1 MAIDNQKIEEF
12 ISELRS
18 RSNIRDVISSYVVL
32 KKSRG
37 SDWVCCC
44 PFHNEKTPS
53 FYVHEDQKYY
63 HCFGCGAGGDVIK
76 FVMEIEQVGYW
87 DAVKI
92 LADRAN
98 MTLPEHESDDKYKEK
113 KDRKEKLQALMLDAN
128 RLYYKNLMSD
138 KGEKAREYLAKRG
151 FGQDIIDKYRL
162 GVSLDPDQLQ
172 KHLRLKGY
180 SVADIEACGLIYG
193 DSHVDAFANRLIV
206 PIYNPFG
213 KVVAFGGRIYREEDK
228 DNPSKYKNSNTNEV
242 FEKSRMVYGLNFI
255 RDARIKGEKYENL
268 ILVEGYMDVIALGAA
283 GINNVIAGMG
293 TALTDGQIAEIKKN
307 TQTVYVCYDGDEA
320 GIKATN
326 KNAPMLEKAGLEIKI
341 VCLPNGMDPD
351 EVIKSEG
358 VEGFNKYLSEGR
370 TLIEYRLKR
379 CEDTADLTT
388 NEGRSKY
395 LKAAVV
401 ALSYIES
408 ETDLDIYTNIVS
420 QVGQVTKKSVEAEVI
435 KYKSKN
441 KNNNEVVEEV
451 VTKPSEIQDKAK
463 LAKLKQMRFVISRM
477 LNNAKYVKREQI
489 NEEWFTDPTAQ
500 AVVRWIK
507 SKGNEDIVIGDMFA
521 EVTPTK
527 EMNAYLDEKQDFE
540 SEIVEENY
548 YRDCLDHI
556 VVDFIQAQRQE
567 LRAQLKVT
575 QEPEQK
581 RQLMLEIDKLS
592 KKLASQNLEDKI
604 I

>member
-12 ISELRS
+12 ITELRN
-18 RSNIRDVISSYVVL
+18 RSNIKDVISSYVVL

-53 FYVHEDQKYY
+53 FYVHEDQRYY

-76 FVMEIEQVGYW
+76 FVMEIEQVSYW

-98 MTLPEHESDDKYKEK
+98 MTLPEHESDDKYQEK
-113 KDRKEKLQALMLDAN
+113 KDRKEKLQSLMLDAN
-128 RLYYKNLMSD
+128 RLYYKNLVGD
-138 KGEKAREYLAKRG
+138 KGKEARDYLEKRG
-151 FGQDIIDKYRL
+151 FGQEVIDKYRL
-162 GVSLDPDQLQ
+162 GVSLDADQLQ

-228 DNPSKYKNSNTNEV
+228 NNPAKYKNSNTNEV

-283 GINNVIAGMG
+283 GINNAIAGMG

-307 TQTVYVCYDGDEA
+307 TQMVYVCYDGDEA

-379 CEDTADLTT
+379 CEDTSDLTT

-395 LKAAVV
+395 LKSAVV
-401 ALSYIES
+401 ALSYLDS
-408 ETDLDIYTNIVS
+408 ETDLDIYANIVS
-420 QVGQVTKKSVEAEVI
+420 QVGQVSKKSVEAEVT

-441 KNNNEVVEEV
+441 KNNYEEVEEV
-451 VTKPSEIQDKAK
+451 ETKPLEITDKAK
-463 LAKLKQMRFVISRM
+463 MAKLKQMRFVISKM
-477 LNNAKYVKREQI
+477 LNNAKYVKRELI
-489 NEEWFTDPTAQ
+489 KEEWFTDPTAQ

-507 SKGNEDIVIGDMFA
+507 SKGNEDIIIGDMYA
-521 EVTPTK
+521 EVAPTE
-527 EMNAYLDEKQDFE
+527 EMNAYLNEKQDFN
-540 SEIVEENY
+540 SDIVEEEY
-548 YRDCLDHI
+548 YKDCLDHL
-556 VVDFIQAQRQE
+556 VTDFIKTKRQE
-567 LRAQLKVT
+567 LREQLKQT
-575 QEPEQK
+575 EEQNQRRQIMQEINE
-581 RQLMLEIDKLS
+581 LS
-592 KKLASQNLEDKI
+592 KKLTAKDLESKI

>member
-12 ISELRS
+12 ITELRN
-18 RSNIRDVISSYVVL
+18 RSNIKDVVSSYVVL

-63 HCFGCGAGGDVIK
+63 HCFGCGKGGDVIK
-76 FVMEIEQVGYW
+76 FVMEIEQVSYW

-98 MTLPEHESDDKYKEK
+98 MTLPEHESDDKYQEK

-128 RLYYKNLMSD
+128 RLYYKNLVGD
-138 KGEKAREYLAKRG
+138 KGTEAREYLEKRG

-193 DSHVDAFANRLIV
+193 DNHVDAFANRLIV

-228 DNPSKYKNSNTNEV
+228 NNPSKYKNSNTNEV

-255 RDARIKGEKYENL
+255 RDARLKGEKYENL

-307 TQTVYVCYDGDEA
+307 TQIVYVCYDGDEA

-326 KNAPMLEKAGLEIKI
+326 RNAPMLEKAGLEIKI

-358 VEGFNKYLSEGR
+358 VGGFNKYLSEGR

-395 LKAAVV
+395 LKSAVL
-401 ALSYIES
+401 ALSYLES
-408 ETDLDIYTNIVS
+408 EIDLDIYANIVS
-420 QVGQVTKKSVEAEVI
+420 QVGKVSKKSVETEVI

-441 KNNNEVVEEV
+441 KSNNEESGEIE
-451 VTKPSEIQDKAK
+451 TKPSENTDKAK
-463 LAKLKQMRFVISRM
+463 QARLKQMRFVISRM
-477 LNNAKYVKREQI
+477 LNNARYVKREI
-489 NEEWFTDPTAQ
+489 IKEEWFTDPTAQ

-507 SKGNEDIVIGDMFA
+507 SKGAEDIIIGDMFA
-521 EVTPTK
+521 EVAPTE
-527 EMNAYLDEKQDFE
+527 EMNAYLNEKQDFD
-540 SEIVEENY
+540 SEIVEEEY
-548 YRDCLDHI
+548 YKDCLNHL
-556 VVDFIQAQRQE
+556 VTDFIKVKKLE
-567 LRAQLKVT
+567 LRSKLNEM

-581 RQLMLEIDKLS
+581 RQIMQELKELD
-592 KKLASQNLEDKI
+592 KKLTAQDLESKI

>member
-128 RLYYKNLMSD
+128 RLYYKNLVSE

-307 TQTVYVCYDGDEA
+307 TQTIYVCYDGDEA

-408 ETDLDIYTNIVS
+408 EIDLDIYTNIVS

-451 VTKPSEIQDKAK
+451 VTKPSEIQDKAR

-489 NEEWFTDPTAQ
+489 KEEWFTDPTAQ

-507 SKGNEDIVIGDMFA
+507 SKGNENIIIGDMFA
-521 EVTPTK
+521 EVTPTE

-540 SEIVEENY
+540 SEIVEENFY
-548 YRDCLDHI
+548 KDCLDHI
-556 VVDFIQAQRQE
+556 VVDFIQAQKQE

-581 RQLMLEIDKLS
+581 RQIMLEIDKLN
-592 KKLASQNLEDKI
+592 KKLASQNLEDKLI
-604 I
+604 